1 MALLLQS
8 GSTAAMPLVASL
20 PEQPSRRLSFL
31 PMALIFLPLH
41 LSAAAL
47 AVLALRVRVTR
58 TPIAAAA
65 ANSFILS
72 PSSSPRDREARLH
85 TAGSTRSSSRKVSAR
100 PSGRLGPAPI
110 RVHRA
115 E

>member
-47 AVLALRVRVTR
+47 AVLAPRARVAR

-65 ANSFILS
+65 ANSFIFVPFIE
-72 PSSSPRDREARLH
+72 PSGERRAFILRARRDRQAEKWPLGLPGA
-85 TAGSTRSSSRKVSAR
+85 STRPDPGPSRR
-100 PSGRLGPAPI
+100 
-110 RVHRA
+110 
-115 E
+115 